1 MRRAA
6 LLGAGAVVAL
16 AAMAVATAEE
26 APGEKAPGT
35 DDRPMPDLLGKGLW
49 RVFTALDPRTRLDVH
64 DVGGRDRRV
73 LWPPNWQVCTQY
85 PTEGAVTDGRTTV
98 VIGVVKKGE
107 SCPARVTSARR

>member
-1 MRRAA
+1 MRKAA

-16 AAMAVATAEE
+16 AAMAVASA
-26 APGEKAPGT
+26 EKASGA
-35 DDRPMPDLLGKGLW
+35 DGRPMPDLLGKGLW
-49 RVFTALDPRTRLDVH
+49 RVFIGLDPRTRLDVH

-85 PTEGAVTDGRTTV
+85 PNEGAVVDGRTTV